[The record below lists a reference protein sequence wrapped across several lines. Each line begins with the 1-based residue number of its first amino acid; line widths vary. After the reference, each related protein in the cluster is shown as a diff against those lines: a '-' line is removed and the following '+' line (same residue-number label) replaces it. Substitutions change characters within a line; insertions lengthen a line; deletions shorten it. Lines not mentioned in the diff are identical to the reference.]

1 MVQGAVQGVG
11 FRPFI
16 YRLATGSGLKGWVNN
31 SAQGVFIEVEG
42 SPADLEAFLLRLEV
56 DKPPRSSIQSLEAS
70 WLDPVGYVGFE
81 IRQSETGGAITAL
94 VLPDIATCP
103 DCLSEIFNPANRRYG
118 YPFTNCTNC
127 GPRFTIIEALPY
139 DRANTSM
146 AGFLMCS
153 QCQAEYDDPL
163 DRRFHA
169 QPNAC
174 PICGPHLDLWD
185 RKGAVVAFDGA
196 PPLDGSNVGNL
207 GTQQQG
213 PDAAVNSPLPQS
225 KSRAPMLPPER
236 RSPASSASAIAAAA
250 DAIRQGQILAVK
262 GLGGFHLMVA
272 AHHDDAV
279 HRLRELKHREE
290 KPFALMFPSLP
301 LVKAACEVS
310 PLEERLLRSPEA
322 PIVLL
327 RRRSDASVLS
337 PALAPGNPNLGVM
350 LPYTPLHHLLMS
362 ALGFPVVATS
372 GNLSDEPICTDE
384 REALQRLSGIADLFL
399 VHNRPIVRHVDD
411 SIVRVMMGRELVLRR
426 ARGYAPLPIQLR
438 SFTGDTVL
446 AVGAHLKNNIT
457 LSVGSQAFIS
467 QHIGDL
473 ETDQAHEAFRR
484 VLNDLQALYESRPA
498 IVAADAHP
506 DYLSTKFARDLCQVG
521 RAVPSAPVSG
531 GPLVTAPPPT
541 PAPRPSTLR
550 SSVTEDGST
559 LNPQLITVQHHIAH
573 VLSCMAENE
582 LEPPLL
588 GVSWDGT
595 GYGLDG
601 TVWGGEFFLVTET
614 SCERVAHFRQFR
626 LPGGDKAVK
635 EPRRVALGLLY
646 EMFGEAA
653 FSMAELAPVASF
665 SPADLGLLRTM
676 LARNLNSPLTSSV
689 GRLFDAVASLASLHQ
704 QVRFE
709 GQAAMELEFA
719 LEATATAEAYELP
732 IRSNYAPRSTLY
744 APLLLDWSPMI
755 AAILADLKRGLP
767 TSQISARFHNALA
780 EVIVTVA
787 KQIGQPRVVLSGGC
801 FQNRYL
807 TERAVQCLRKAGFRP
822 CWHQRVP
829 PNDGGISLG
838 QVVAALHPSW
848 AVRSDG

>member
-1 MVQGAVQGVG
+1 VA
-11 FRPFI
+11 
-16 YRLATGSGLKGWVNN
+16 AT
-31 SAQGVFIEVEG
+31 
-42 SPADLEAFLLRLEV
+42 
-56 DKPPRSSIQSLEAS
+56 
-70 WLDPVGYVGFE
+70 
-81 IRQSETGGAITAL
+81 
-94 VLPDIATCP
+94 
-103 DCLSEIFNPANRRYG
+103 
-118 YPFTNCTNC
+118 
-127 GPRFTIIEALPY
+127 
-139 DRANTSM
+139 
-146 AGFLMCS
+146 
-153 QCQAEYDDPL
+153 
-163 DRRFHA
+163 
-169 QPNAC
+169 
-174 PICGPHLDLWD
+174 
-185 RKGAVVAFDGA
+185 
-196 PPLDGSNVGNL
+196 
-207 GTQQQG
+207 
-213 PDAAVNSPLPQS
+213 
-225 KSRAPMLPPER
+225 
-236 RSPASSASAIAAAA
+236 
-250 DAIRQGQILAVK
+250 DAIRQGQIVAVK

-272 AHHDDAV
+272 AHNDEAV
-279 HRLRELKHREE
+279 RRLRELKHREE
-290 KPFALMFPSLP
+290 KPFALMFPSLS
-301 LVKAACEVS
+301 VIKAACEVS
-310 PLEERLLRSPEA
+310 PFEERLLRSPEA

-384 REALQRLSGIADLFL
+384 RDALERLSGIADLFL
-399 VHNRPIVRHVDD
+399 VHNRPIVRHMDD

-438 SFTGDTVL
+438 SSTGDTVL

-484 VLNDLQALYESRPA
+484 VINDLQALYESRPA

-506 DYLSTKFARDLCQVG
+506 DYLSTRFARYLCQVG
-521 RAVPSAPVSG
+521 RAVPSAPFSG

-541 PAPRPSTLR
+541 PAPQP
-550 SSVTEDGST
+550 ST
-559 LNPQLITVQHHIAH
+559 LNPQLIIVQHHIAH

-635 EPRRVALGLLY
+635 EPRRIALGLLY

-653 FSMAELAPVASF
+653 FSMAELAPVAAF
-665 SPADLGLLRTM
+665 SPAELGLLRTM
-676 LARNLNSPLTSSV
+676 LARSLNSPLTSSV
-689 GRLFDAVASLASLHQ
+689 GRLFDAVASLAGLRQ

-709 GQAAMELEFA
+709 GHAAMELEFA
-719 LEATATAEAYELP
+719 LEGINTAEAYDVTL
-732 IRSNYAPRSTLY
+732 RSNHASRITNH
-744 APLLLDWSPMI
+744 APLLLDWSSMI
-755 AAILADLKRGLP
+755 EAILADLKRGLP
-767 TSQISARFHNALA
+767 TSQISARFHDALA

-807 TERAVQCLRKAGFRP
+807 TERAVQRLREAGFRP
-822 CWHQRVP
+822 YWHQRVP

>member
-1 MVQGAVQGVG
+1 
-11 FRPFI
+11 
-16 YRLATGSGLKGWVNN
+16 
-31 SAQGVFIEVEG
+31 VFIEVEG
-42 SPADLEAFLLRLEV
+42 LQADLEAFLLRLEV
-56 DKPPRSSIQSLEAS
+56 EKPPRSSIQSLEAS

-81 IRQSETGGAITAL
+81 IRQSDTGGAKTAL

-103 DCLSEIFNPANRRYG
+103 DCLGEIFDSRNRRYG

-127 GPRFTIIEALPY
+127 GPRFSIIESLPY
-139 DRANTSM
+139 DRTNTSM
-146 AGFLMCS
+146 KGFTMCS
-153 QCQAEYDDPL
+153 HCQAEYNDPR

-174 PICGPHLDLWD
+174 PVCGPHLELWD
-185 RKGAVVAFDGA
+185 CQGTVLPAQVAQPEGSA
-196 PPLDGSNVGNL
+196 PLL
-207 GTQQQG
+207 
-213 PDAAVNSPLPQS
+213 PDD
-225 KSRAPMLPPER
+225 R
-236 RSPASSASAIAAAA
+236 RSPEASRGAISAAA
-250 DAIRQGQILAVK
+250 DAIRQGQIVAVK

-272 AHHDDAV
+272 AHNDEAV
-279 HRLRELKHREE
+279 RRLRELKHREE

-301 LVKAACEVS
+301 PIKAACEVS

-327 RRRSDASVLS
+327 RRKNSALRTPHSAL
-337 PALAPGNPNLGVM
+337 PAALAPGNPNLGVM

-384 REALQRLSGIADLFL
+384 HEALQRLGGIADLFL
-399 VHNRPIVRHVDD
+399 VHNRPIVRHMDD

-438 SFTGDTVL
+438 SSTGDAVL
-446 AVGAHLKNNIT
+446 AVGAHLKNTIT
-457 LSVGSQAFIS
+457 LAVGQQAFIS

-484 VLNDLQALYESRPA
+484 VINDFQGLYESRPA
-498 IVAADAHP
+498 LIAADVHP
-506 DYLSTKFARDLCQVG
+506 DYLSTKFARDLGNADPQ
-521 RAVPSAPVSG
+521 P
-531 GPLVTAPPPT
+531 
-541 PAPRPSTLR
+541 
-550 SSVTEDGST
+550 ST
-559 LNPQLITVQHHIAH
+559 LNPQLISVQHHVAH
-573 VLSCMAENE
+573 VLSCMAEND

-614 SCERVAHFRQFR
+614 SCERVAHLRQFR

-653 FSMAELAPVASF
+653 FSMTELAPVAAF
-665 SPADLGLLRTM
+665 SPGELGLLRTM

-689 GRLFDAVASLASLHQ
+689 GRLFDAVASLAGLRQ
-704 QVRFE
+704 QVHFE

-719 LEATATAEAYELP
+719 LEGSITAESYELP
-732 IRSNYAPRSTLY
+732 IVSGHESRITNHESLSLN
-744 APLLLDWSPMI
+744 WSPMVI
-755 AAILADLKRGLP
+755 AILADLKHGVP
-767 TSQISARFHNALA
+767 IGQISARFHNALA
-780 EVIVTVA
+780 GAIVAVA
-787 KQIGQPRVVLSGGC
+787 RQIGQPRVVLSGGC

-807 TERAVQCLRKAGFRP
+807 TERSVRRLQEASFRP
-822 CWHQRVP
+822 YWHQRVP

-838 QVVAALHPSW
+838 QVVAAQHPGW
-848 AVRSDG
+848 AVRSGG